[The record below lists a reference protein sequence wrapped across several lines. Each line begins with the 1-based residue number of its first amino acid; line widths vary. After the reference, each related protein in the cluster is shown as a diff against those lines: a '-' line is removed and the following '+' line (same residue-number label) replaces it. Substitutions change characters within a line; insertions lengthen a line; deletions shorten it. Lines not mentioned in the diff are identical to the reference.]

1 MMFDSKTYKILS
13 TLHLNPLNLMEISRA
28 TGIPYSTLRRRINK
42 LRTQIRVFARPDY
55 WRLGLAPMVYLLPF
69 SKKDFDVFSK
79 AYYTRSLIKFFHRGG
94 RKLFVYLTIPM
105 EFKSIIDV
113 VLRSTAE
120 VYFADEVI
128 EMTSPKEFKPEVDW
142 EEVFNIVVKTE
153 EKKIEIAKEEVFDV
167 KDLLIIRELEK
178 DSLITFKNIAE
189 TVGISEELC
198 LYHYYRHIIE
208 RKLIKEF
215 TVRVKISKEEIPSL
229 LFIIE
234 AKRNITGLIK
244 GFQKIHYV
252 EDIYLTRNK
261 YILVQIQLPSSYWVN
276 LFRLLDR
283 LQEED
288 IVKEYDVLVQDPKVC
303 LELPLNDKAWNETH
317 RRWMIDP
324 VLEEIIRSR
333 RKA

>member
-1 MMFDSKTYKILS
+1 MFDSKTYKILS
-13 TLHLNPLNLMEISRA
+13 ALYLNPLNLMEISRA

-42 LRTQIRVFARPDY
+42 LRTQIRVFARPNY

-69 SKKDFDVFSK
+69 SEKDFSVFSK
-79 AYYTRSLIKFFHRGG
+79 AYYTRSLTKFFHRDEK
-94 RKLFVYLTIPM
+94 KLFIHLTVPM
-105 EFKSIIDV
+105 EFKSIIDI
-113 VLRSTAE
+113 VLKSAAE

-128 EMTSPKEFKPEVDW
+128 DITSPKEFKPEVNW
-142 EEVFNIVVKTE
+142 EEVFETIVETE
-153 EKKIEIAKEEVFDV
+153 EKKIKIPREEVFDI

-198 LYHYYRHIIE
+198 LYHYYRHIME

-234 AKRNITGLIK
+234 GKRNTTGLVK

-252 EDIYLTRNK
+252 EDIYLTRSN
-261 YILVQIQLPSSYWVN
+261 YVLVQIQLPSSYWVS

-288 IVKEYDVLVQDPKVC
+288 IIEEYDMLVQDPKVS

-317 RRWMIDP
+317 RRWVIDP
-324 VLEEIIRSR
+324 VLEEIIKGKR
-333 RKA
+333 RA

>member
-42 LRTQIRVFARPDY
+42 LRTQIRVFARPNY

-128 EMTSPKEFKPEVDW
+128 EMTSPKEFKPEVNW
-142 EEVFNIVVKTE
+142 EEVFNTVVKTE
-153 EKKIEIAKEEVFDV
+153 EKKIEIPKEEVFDV